1 MATGDG
7 SSNGGLSKPIT
18 QVVSALHGTPMLL
31 ALLVLNVLIL
41 GMVVYLA
48 KARSETMAEERTE
61 ILKLLDD
68 CLARQK
74 SSIVDPR
81 AMREDNNVH
90 RFR

>member
-1 MATGDG
+1 
-7 SSNGGLSKPIT
+7 
-18 QVVSALHGTPMLL
+18 
-31 ALLVLNVLIL
+31 VLIL
-41 GMVVYLA
+41 GAVVYLT
-48 KARSETMAEERTE
+48 KARSETASAERTE

-81 AMREDNNVH
+81 AMREDDDVH

>member
-1 MATGDG
+1 MTNGDDK
-7 SSNGGLSKPIT
+7 SGGLLKPVS
-18 QVVSALHGTPMLL
+18 QVVGALQGSPMLL
-31 ALLVLNVLIL
+31 VLLVINVLIL
-41 GMVVYLA
+41 GAVVYLT
-48 KARSETMAEERTE
+48 KARSETASAERTE

-81 AMREDNNVH
+81 AMREDDDVH